1 VPTNTLPELCADPN
15 PDPLIVICAPAEAAA
30 GEIPDKTGGA
40 GGPGTVMVLLA
51 LADPAVAVTVTVPGC
66 NARAR
71 IPPAGVPAIETT
83 EESEEFQEAEL
94 LKSWVVPSENVAVAV
109 SHCRNEW
116 KIRSRQ

>member
-1 VPTNTLPELCADPN
+1 
-15 PDPLIVICAPAEAAA
+15 
-30 GEIPDKTGGA
+30 
-40 GGPGTVMVLLA
+40 MVLLA

-94 LKSWVVPSENVAVAV
+94 LKSWVVPSEKVAVAV